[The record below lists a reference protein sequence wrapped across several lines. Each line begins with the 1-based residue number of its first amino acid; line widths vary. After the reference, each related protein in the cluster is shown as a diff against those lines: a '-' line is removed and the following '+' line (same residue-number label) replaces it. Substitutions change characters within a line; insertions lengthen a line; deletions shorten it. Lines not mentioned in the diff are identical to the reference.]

1 MQIKTTLSKKRLESI
16 EYGAIVMHKA
26 FHCIVVNGPFNSE
39 VDAKLPI
46 VRLTDGK
53 LITLP
58 KKEELH
64 VIENVYLASEYTD

>member
-26 FHCIVVNGPFNSE
+26 FHCIVVNGPFNNE
-39 VDAKLPI
+39 ATKLPI

-53 LITLP
+53 LITVP